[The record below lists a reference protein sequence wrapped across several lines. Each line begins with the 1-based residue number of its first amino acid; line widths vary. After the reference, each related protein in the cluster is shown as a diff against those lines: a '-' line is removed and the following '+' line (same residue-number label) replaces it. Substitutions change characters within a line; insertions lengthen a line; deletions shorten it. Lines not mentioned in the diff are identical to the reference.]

1 MEDNFFII
9 DSDNLNSV
17 NTKLYGYV
25 INNDKIIFEN
35 SENNELS
42 NNGAY
47 IYVHTED
54 DKIRITQD
62 YIGSYGLY
70 YYQKEDYF
78 AISNSFLKL
87 MEYLADNHKT
97 INFNK
102 DYANYLMSQKLV
114 SNLSSTTLI
123 KEIEI
128 LPEDIHVIIDKT
140 SKNIEFKQ
148 NIIEKKVPINSK
160 EALDILDSWYMKW
173 INIIRHIR
181 ETTNDIIVDL
191 SGGFDSRVV
200 AAIWLNSEIDFTK
213 IRINTSKHGR
223 YQEDFE
229 IVSEIADSLN
239 FNLNNDTHMERIPV
253 EYDETITKSKYVRFG
268 VVKQMYLRNSMP
280 KNIAFR
286 ISGHCGE
293 IIRKYITQNAEEYK
307 LLIEKGGYNFHP
319 MTKDSCRRLINQEYE
334 NFSMKYPNLD
344 MDNEFP
350 SLLYKKGRC
359 RNLFG
364 SQFVDA
370 YQFNIATIAPLADSE
385 LQKIDYKIGVDDF
398 NLLIALIMK
407 RYCPKLLDFRFE
419 GGREIKKE
427 TLVMCD
433 EINEISPFTMP
444 KLDFVSGPE
453 LKEKVPNKH
462 KFSKYTYDKFYDVF
476 NSYEFK
482 REFEKIFS
490 NEIYHKIRFDL
501 YEKRINFRDI
511 LTSIDIVKTVELAK
525 KSKYKSNYMDWINN
539 YPTEIDSAYESES
552 SVLLNK
558 FNQARVDIKN
568 RGNEG
573 NYIKILEISD
583 EAATSN
589 YNAWMGDLSKK
600 DCAITS
606 CKNHL
611 KLKIKIIKDG
621 NLRIKLR
628 SMNFKDKNNDN
639 FPIYINFKK
648 LEIDGENVLKEDTLV
663 TFNDVYSHA
672 FDVNDSQ
679 IIEIYAEWLPF
690 DSSNAY
696 FNKELDNVIKNN
708 KSLIDE
714 NKSLLEENK
723 LLKENSQS
731 SLKNKFVSKIK
742 RKNKH

>member
-1 MEDNFFII
+1 M
-9 DSDNLNSV
+9 
-17 NTKLYGYV
+17 
-25 INNDKIIFEN
+25 
-35 SENNELS
+35 
-42 NNGAY
+42 
-47 IYVHTED
+47 
-54 DKIRITQD
+54 
-62 YIGSYGLY
+62 
-70 YYQKEDYF
+70 
-78 AISNSFLKL
+78 
-87 MEYLADNHKT
+87 
-97 INFNK
+97 
-102 DYANYLMSQKLV
+102 
-114 SNLSSTTLI
+114 
-123 KEIEI
+123 
-128 LPEDIHVIIDKT
+128 
-140 SKNIEFKQ
+140 
-148 NIIEKKVPINSK
+148 
-160 EALDILDSWYMKW
+160 
-173 INIIRHIR
+173 
-181 ETTNDIIVDL
+181 
-191 SGGFDSRVV
+191 
-200 AAIWLNSEIDFTK
+200 
-213 IRINTSKHGR
+213 
-223 YQEDFE
+223 
-229 IVSEIADSLN
+229 
-239 FNLNNDTHMERIPV
+239 
-253 EYDETITKSKYVRFG
+253 
-268 VVKQMYLRNSMP
+268 
-280 KNIAFR
+280 
-286 ISGHCGE
+286 
-293 IIRKYITQNAEEYK
+293 
-307 LLIEKGGYNFHP
+307 
-319 MTKDSCRRLINQEYE
+319 
-334 NFSMKYPNLD
+334 
-344 MDNEFP
+344 
-350 SLLYKKGRC
+350 
-359 RNLFG
+359 
-364 SQFVDA
+364 DA
-370 YQFNIATIAPLADSE
+370 YQFNIATIAPLADSD

-539 YPTEIDSAYESES
+539 YPTEIDSKYESES

-573 NYIKILEISD
+573 NYIEILEISD

-742 RKNKH
+742 RKN